1 MSDLDLG
8 HEETDKALKSLER
21 KISREYK
28 AAYKTANDRLMR
40 FMERFDKQD
49 KEKLAEIAAGKIT
62 RKEYIEW
69 RVKKITESVAFRGIR
84 DVLAEDM
91 SNANKIATGMI
102 NDFTK
107 DVYADNVNFGVYEVE
122 SGMHMA
128 TSFTLYDKYTVE
140 NLLKDDPNIIPRA
153 RLDIPKDLRW
163 NRKKINSAIT
173 QGILAGDSIPNIA
186 KRLHGV
192 TDMNKK
198 AAIRNAR
205 TYTTAAENKGR
216 VDSYQYAKSL
226 GIQMQQE
233 WLAVVDMRTRASHRH
248 LDGER
253 VDVGGTF
260 SNGCKFPGDPS
271 GRPEEIYNCRC
282 TLIAAL
288 KGIPSDSAD
297 RFMRLPEGM
306 TYDEWKNAADK
317 AYHKGG
323 FASEVNAILDKAR
336 LSSAGVTTDD
346 IYKVGKIFSEEVN
359 KYIKPMEEALAKA
372 EKKYERFRSYRN
384 DLENQQNAYQREMEY
399 IYRRMSH
406 GGYDPKD
413 VERYAELSQLSAEKQ
428 KALDELSARKD
439 FKEARSE
446 YFRAKNA
453 LSDQNSHVKFLRD
466 KIGEVRS
473 VGLNGMDLNDHLVRS
488 RSPMKGVVID
498 AYDKYPTEWVKRSV
512 DRGTLTPKK
521 VNRGYYNDWY
531 KEIAISGYGGE
542 ESESTAIH
550 ELGHRF
556 ERAVPGILQQETE
569 FYKRRTSGES
579 LEWLGSGYGR
589 DEKTRKDQF
598 LHSYMGK
605 DYGGSAYELVSMGF
619 EYAYTDP
626 VYLAKDPDMQQWI
639 LGILLAL

>member
-28 AAYKTANDRLMR
+28 AAYKTANDRLMQ
-40 FMERFDKQD
+40 FMEKFDKQD
-49 KEKLAEIAAGKIT
+49 KEKLAELTAGKIT

-69 RVKKITESVAFRGIR
+69 RAKKITESAAFRGIR

-91 SNANKIATGMI
+91 SNANKIAMGMI

-107 DVYADNVNFGVYEVE
+107 DVYADNVNFGMYEID
-122 SGMHMA
+122 SGMNMA
-128 TSFTLYDKYTVE
+128 TTFTLYDKYTVE
-140 NLLKDDPNIIPRA
+140 NLLKNDPNIIPQA

-173 QGILAGDSIPNIA
+173 QGILSGESIPNIA
-186 KRLHGV
+186 KRLQSV

-198 AAIRNAR
+198 AAVRNAR

-216 VDSYQYAKSL
+216 VDSYKYAQSL
-226 GIQMQQE
+226 GIKMQQE

-288 KGIPSDSAD
+288 KGFPSDSGD

-317 AYHKGG
+317 SYHKGD
-323 FASEVNAILDKAR
+323 FASEVNAVLDKAR

-346 IYKVGKIFSEEVN
+346 IYKVGKIFSEEVEKGYLN
-359 KYIKPMEEALAKA
+359 PMRENLAKA
-372 EKKYERFRSYRN
+372 EEKYSSFRELRENLRDKLHEYQKEMFELEITGQKNSDRYTKLL
-384 DLENQQNAYQREMEY
+384 DLDREKRHE
-399 IYRRMSH
+399 ITALEH
-406 GGYDPKD
+406 D
-413 VERYAELSQLSAEKQ
+413 VK
-428 KALDELSARKD
+428 

-453 LSDQNSHVKFLRD
+453 LDDIDAHMAYMKS
-466 KIGEVRS
+466 KIGEVRP
-473 VGLNGMDLNDHLVRS
+473 VGAQGIDLNSHLYKS
-488 RSPMKGVVID
+488 RSPVKKTIME
-498 AYDKYPTEWVKRSV
+498 AYDCYPTAWVRKSV
-512 DRGTLTPKK
+512 ARGNLMPKK
-521 VNRGYYNDWY
+521 VQRGYYNGY
-531 KEIAISGYGGE
+531 EIALSGDSRY
-542 ESESTAIH
+542 SQMPTAVH

-556 ERAVPGILQQETE
+556 EAAVPEIKDKEAE
-569 FYKRRTSGES
+569 FYKKRTAGES
-579 LEWLGSGYGR
+579 LEWLGRGYAR

-626 VYLAKDPDMQQWI
+626 AYLAKDPDMQQWI
-639 LGILLAL
+639 LGMLLAL